1 MAKKSDNYYFEN
13 FIDCVECG
21 CQAAKMLEE
30 NLANF
35 DVKQLSDN
43 LSKLHQI
50 EHDADKKKHEMM
62 AVLV

>member
-35 DVKQLSDN
+35 DVKQLSIKF
-43 LSKLHQI
+43 SK
-50 EHDADKKKHEMM
+50 
-62 AVLV
+62 